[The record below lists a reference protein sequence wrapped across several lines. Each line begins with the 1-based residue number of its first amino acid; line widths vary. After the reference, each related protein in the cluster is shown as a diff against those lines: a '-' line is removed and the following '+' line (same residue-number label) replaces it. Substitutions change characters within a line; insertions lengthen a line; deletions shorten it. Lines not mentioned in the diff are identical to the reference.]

1 MKLIVGLGN
10 PGKAYAHNRHNVGF
24 RCLNCFVKLQFW
36 WQTNGLLGYKHGIS
50 LSNLKAKGLST
61 FSTSHFLVLNLF
73 DYIFENVKIILRQ
86 FSYIKESGIL
96 YFISRS

>member
-24 RCLNCFVKLQFW
+24 RCLNYFVKLQFW

-50 LSNLKAKGLST
+50 LRGCPKTRISAGRDDLNAKEKR
-61 FSTSHFLVLNLF
+61 V
-73 DYIFENVKIILRQ
+73 IIGDKR
-86 FSYIKESGIL
+86 EE
-96 YFISRS
+96 